1 MNNITEITRRDIID
15 LFKRGYTDS
24 DFLGNTY
31 NVFYIYHGRLTE
43 IEFLKKIYPLEAMP
57 SSDSRFDNAERDI
70 WQHTINNDDW
80 GYGWV
85 FDDNRFEL
93 NAGSNTIILDFLS
106 AVFNPENRVE
116 DSNWKSYLEKVNNLI
131 YSDGYEL
138 YESDKVSNRA
148 IYSWRG
154 LTKEERVSGRYIPFS
169 LRHKNSIDKK
179 TIKLPTISKKIRS
192 QLCELIERYNDTLYR
207 TDETNWNY
215 TLSSK
220 TATVEDI
227 KSYYQPKAFDE
238 KKNYSD
244 TDDLDQFIMCNYPY
258 RVFDA
263 IELFSIINAHTNFS
277 RDLNLILQN
286 NGYPYKLL
294 GNKMETSHI
303 SIRTKEVINEIG
315 LKELIEQAMNLYES
329 KIPAEKQ
336 LAVEKL
342 WDAFERLKTYYVDL
356 DKKSSVEKVINDISN
371 NNDNFKALFNEE
383 FLKLTN
389 IGNRY
394 RIRHHETDKI
404 DITDLNY
411 YDYLFQ
417 RCLALI
423 NLSLRYIK

>member
-1 MNNITEITRRDIID
+1 MTGVQTCALPI
-15 LFKRGYTDS
+15 
-24 DFLGNTY
+24 
-31 NVFYIYHGRLTE
+31 
-43 IEFLKKIYPLEAMP
+43 
-57 SSDSRFDNAERDI
+57 
-70 WQHTINNDDW
+70 
-80 GYGWV
+80 
-85 FDDNRFEL
+85 
-93 NAGSNTIILDFLS
+93 
-106 AVFNPENRVE
+106 
-116 DSNWKSYLEKVNNLI
+116 WKSYLEKVNNLI

-179 TIKLPTISKKIRS
+179 SIKLPTISKKIRS